1 MAILSSWGC
10 FAAEKEVPHDI
21 VQKYQQLTRTVP
33 ILADTLPLY
42 LTTIQDSK
50 VLNVNLYG
58 RIPFAFS
65 EVSTVLAKPESYCDF
80 LPLMFNVKGCVITRA
95 HPDTQIK
102 YFVAG
107 KYYTAPVASI
117 RIQSRFRVVDKRND
131 FLKVMMEAADDTNG
145 TSRYH
150 VLLKVVPIENETL
163 ISIESV
169 YAPGRLTRMATY
181 TYIKMF
187 ARDKPGFTRVTISG
201 DGTQQY
207 ITGFPAI
214 IERSI
219 VRSYFAL
226 KAHLLNQNAA
236 VAVRHEARLQSWY
249 DLNLP
254 HKLQLYE
261 LDREEY
267 LQIKRRER
275 LNQLKMQKKINQ
287 SAAVKVGKVN

>member
-1 MAILSSWGC
+1 M
-10 FAAEKEVPHDI
+10 
-21 VQKYQQLTRTVP
+21 
-33 ILADTLPLY
+33 
-42 LTTIQDSK
+42 
-50 VLNVNLYG
+50 
-58 RIPFAFS
+58 
-65 EVSTVLAKPESYCDF
+65 
-80 LPLMFNVKGCVITRA
+80 
-95 HPDTQIK
+95 
-102 YFVAG
+102 
-107 KYYTAPVASI
+107 
-117 RIQSRFRVVDKRND
+117 
-131 FLKVMMEAADDTNG
+131 
-145 TSRYH
+145 
-150 VLLKVVPIENETL
+150 
-163 ISIESV
+163 
-169 YAPGRLTRMATY
+169 
-181 TYIKMF
+181 
-187 ARDKPGFTRVTISG
+187 TISG

-236 VAVRHEARLQSWY
+236 VGTRHEARLQSWY